1 MVAFD
6 SEKLRTFAAVI
17 EHGTLE
23 GAARALH
30 VTAPAVSL
38 RLKALESVVGRVLL
52 QRSTPVRPTEAG
64 ETVLRLARQLAAL
77 EDDAARELQLDEVPQ
92 RPRTIPIA
100 VNADSLAIWF
110 MGAVRRIA
118 RELDVMVELLRDDEN
133 FSSAQ
138 LRAGTV
144 LAAIVAD
151 DLNVQGCRSD
161 ALGVMRYLPV
171 ASPRWIER
179 WMPDGIDLRR
189 LQGAPA
195 VDYDRK
201 DQHQERFVRAR
212 LEQALDAP
220 RHWIPSSHE
229 YAAAVRSGL
238 GWGLVPEPQCA
249 SDIAR
254 GRLIELT
261 PGRPYDVTLYWHRQK
276 IEAGLLGR
284 ISEIVAEE
292 SARAL
297 RPVR

>member
-17 EHGTLE
+17 EHGTLD

-30 VTAPAVSL
+30 ITAPAVSL
-38 RLKALESVVGRVLL
+38 RLKSLEQSVGRVLL
-52 QRSTPVRPTEAG
+52 QRSSPVQPTEAG
-64 ETVLRLARQLAAL
+64 ETVLRLARQLAML
-77 EDDAARELQLDEVPQ
+77 EDEAARELQLDDNPGV
-92 RPRTIPIA
+92 RTIPIA

-110 MGAVRRIA
+110 MAAVRRIA
-118 RELDVMVELLRDDEN
+118 RELDVMVELLRDDEH

-144 LAAIVAD
+144 VAAIVAD
-151 DLNVQGCRSD
+151 DLKVQGARSD
-161 ALGVMRYLPV
+161 PLGIMRYLPV
-171 ASPRWIER
+171 ASPRWVER
-179 WMPDGIDLRR
+179 WMPEGIDLRR

-201 DQHQERFVRAR
+201 DQHQERFVRTR
-212 LEQALDAP
+212 LKQALDAP

-249 SDIAR
+249 ADIAR

-261 PGRPYDVTLYWHRQK
+261 PGKPYDVTLYWHRQK
-276 IEAGLLGR
+276 IESGPLAR